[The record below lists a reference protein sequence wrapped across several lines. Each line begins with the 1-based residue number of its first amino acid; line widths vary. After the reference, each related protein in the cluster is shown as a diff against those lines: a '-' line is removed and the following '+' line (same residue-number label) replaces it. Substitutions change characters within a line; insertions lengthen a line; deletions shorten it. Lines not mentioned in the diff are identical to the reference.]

1 MTRNTVTAPP
11 TSLDASLLP
20 PVVTNVREFFTAR
33 GLRAF
38 LVGGAVRDALL
49 GRTTEDVDITVE
61 MSGSSLL
68 EAVHDL
74 AGSINGRFVLLN
86 HEMGAARVVL
96 PEGMT
101 LDFIAAPDGLA
112 RDLARRDFTV
122 NAMAV
127 PLDETLTTSAN
138 LEVTDLHNG
147 RADLATG
154 VLRVVSPGAFDE
166 DPVRLI
172 RAPRFAAQLGLTV
185 SEDTRNNIRLKAKM
199 LDRSSPERVRDELLK
214 IIAAPDAM
222 SSIRTLDDLGL
233 LSMVLPELDEA
244 REVSQP
250 KEHYWDV
257 FNHCVETV
265 GRVEAILGPRQ
276 DGDDWALGLV
286 PTFTDMDSYF
296 DEPISDG
303 HSRSTLV
310 RLSGLVHDIA
320 KPATKTR
327 EENGRIRFLG
337 HHKVGAAVVDEIL
350 SRLRFGT
357 RGRQF
362 VGNLVRHHLRPKQ
375 LAAPE
380 AKPTR
385 RALFRYYR
393 EVGDAA
399 ISTLYLN
406 MADYLAARGPL
417 LEPDEWR
424 EHCDLMAFILNAEF
438 DKPQAPRLL
447 TGVDVMHEFAVEP
460 GPMIG
465 TILNAVTEAQ
475 AAGEIASKEE
485 AIRLAGR
492 VLETETIHANGR
504 NDSA

>member
-1 MTRNTVTAPP
+1 MTRNAVTDLS
-11 TSLDASLLP
+11 TFVQASQLP
-20 PVVTNVREFFTAR
+20 PIVTNVREFFAAR

-49 GRTTEDVDITVE
+49 GRTTEDVDIAVE
-61 MSGSSLL
+61 TSCPGLL
-68 EAVHDL
+68 KAVHDL
-74 AGSINGRFVLLN
+74 AEAIDGRFVLLN
-86 HEMGAARVVL
+86 HERGAARLVL
-96 PEGMT
+96 PDGPT

-112 RDLARRDFTV
+112 RDLSRRDFTV

-127 PLDETLTTSAN
+127 PLDETLATSAN
-138 LEVTDLHNG
+138 LELTDLHDG
-147 RADLATG
+147 RADLAAG
-154 VLRVVSPGAFDE
+154 VLRVVSPGAFDD

-185 SEDTRNNIRLKAKM
+185 SEETRMAIRLKAGM
-199 LDRSSPERVRDELLK
+199 LDRSSPERVRDEMLK
-214 IIAAPDAM
+214 IFAAPDAM
-222 SSIRTLDDLGL
+222 SSIRLLDDLGL
-233 LSMVLPELDEA
+233 LSVVLPELDEA

-265 GRVEAILGPRQ
+265 GRVESILGPRH
-276 DGDDWALGLV
+276 DADDWALDLV
-286 PTFTDMDSYF
+286 PTFRDMDSYF
-296 DEPISDG
+296 EEPISDG

-337 HHKVGAAVVDEIL
+337 HHKVGAEVVDEIL
-350 SRLRFGT
+350 GRLRFGT

-362 VGNLVRHHLRPKQ
+362 IRGLVRHHLRPKQ
-375 LAAPE
+375 MAAPG
-380 AKPTR
+380 ALPTR
-385 RALFRYYR
+385 RAIFRYYR

-417 LEPDEWR
+417 LKRDEWR
-424 EHCDLMAFILNAEF
+424 EHCELMAFILNAEIE
-438 DKPQAPRLL
+438 KPQAPRLIS
-447 TGVDVMHEFAVEP
+447 GVDVMDEFAIGP
-460 GPMIG
+460 GPLIG
-465 TILNAVTEAQ
+465 TLLDAVNEAQ
-475 AAGEIASKEE
+475 AAGDVETKDDAM
-485 AIRLAGR
+485 RFVGR
-492 VLETETIHANGR
+492 MLETETANANCR
-504 NDSA
+504 